1 MHRRLLI
8 VDGEMGFAGGV
19 GIADV
24 WTGDAQD
31 PEHWRE
37 THLRVEGPAVRD
49 ILAGFAENWTEATG
63 RILAGHRLAEL
74 APLSDGCD
82 LQVVRSSPTTAGTPT
97 APLFYAAIAGAQKRL
112 WLYMDASLAADALG
126 VGLLVADIVLPVP
139 SSVVMVAHGACS
151 GSGWGR
157 CSPWSPLWE
166 TPPWAWP

>member
-1 MHRRLLI
+1 M
-8 VDGEMGFAGGV
+8 
-19 GIADV
+19 
-24 WTGDAQD
+24 
-31 PEHWRE
+31 
-37 THLRVEGPAVRD
+37 EGPAVRD

-74 APLSDGCD
+74 APLPDGCD

-139 SSVVMVAHGACS
+139 SSVVMVAHGALFGLRLGAVLS
-151 GSGWGR
+151 MVA
-157 CSPWSPLWE
+157 PMA